1 MTGQTERR
9 VPRPPFEW
17 SDYEPLVSEPRG
29 QAVDSVEVP
38 PDSGRHIEVPQGHIF
53 RLACPDGAQVADV
66 CVFNA
71 DDPTE
76 RFWANQTLLR
86 EGAHVTRGSR
96 LWGTMPLYR
105 PLGNDHRRYR
115 RGSSRFR
122 RNSAS
127 HRAWRPL
134 QPLYVAARDREGRPP
149 QLLRPALRRGRRR
162 RGRSRPSSTT
172 TSTSSSVRVWIPCPT
187 SM

>member
-29 QAVDSVEVP
+29 QVVGSVEVP
-38 PDSGRHIEVPQGHIF
+38 PDSGRHIRVPQGYIF

-66 CVFNA
+66 CFFNA

-76 RFWANQTLLR
+76 HFWANQTLLR

-96 LWGTMPLYR
+96 LRGTMPLYR
-105 PLGNDHRRYR
+105 PLGTIIADTVADRVASGETRHHIVLGAHCNRYMWLLATGRGDHPNCYDQLCDAVDAA
-115 RGSSRFR
+115 GVD
-122 RNSAS
+122 
-127 HRAWRPL
+127 RAL
-134 QPLYVAARDREGRPP
+134 IHDNVNFFH
-149 QLLRPALRRGRRR
+149 
-162 RGRSRPSSTT
+162 
-172 TSTSSSVRVWIPCPT
+172 VRVWIRCPT